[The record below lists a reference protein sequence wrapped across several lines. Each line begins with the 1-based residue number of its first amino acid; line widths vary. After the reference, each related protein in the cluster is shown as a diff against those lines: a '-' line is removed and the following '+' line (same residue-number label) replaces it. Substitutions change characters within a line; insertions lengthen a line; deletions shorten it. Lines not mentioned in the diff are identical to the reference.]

1 MSALSRRDFL
11 ITASE
16 LLIAST
22 GNKTSGQ
29 ERKNI
34 MTVKGPI
41 RPKEMGITLEH
52 EHVLVD
58 FVGAA
63 MSNTNRWVKEEVVKK
78 VLPLIKEVKAQ
89 GCKTFIDCTPNYL
102 GRDPVLLQWLSEL
115 SEMNFITNTG
125 YYGGSD
131 NKFLPSH
138 AFEESA
144 EQLADR
150 WIKEWNEGI
159 GDSSVRPGFIK
170 ISVNAGDLSNI
181 SKKLITAAA
190 LTHLKTGLTIVSHT
204 GPVVPALQQL
214 KILKQLGITPE
225 AFVWVHAQQEKDRNQ
240 LVKLAKMK
248 CWISL
253 DGLNDANVKEY
264 SDRLMFLRKSK
275 VLNRILI
282 SHDAGWYD
290 PDKPGG
296 GEIRGYTTL
305 FTKLIPE
312 LEKRGFEES
321 EVMQL
326 IEKNPQD
333 AFEIRV
339 RKKKPD
345 KNDAGE

>member
-1 MSALSRRDFL
+1 MFALSRRDFL
-11 ITASE
+11 ITASG
-16 LLIAST
+16 LLITST
-22 GNKTSGQ
+22 GTETSGQ
-29 ERKNI
+29 ERRNI
-34 MTVKGPI
+34 MTVKGLI
-41 RPKEMGITLEH
+41 RPTEMGITLEH

-63 MSNTNRWVKEEVVKK
+63 MSNTNRWVKEDVVKK

-102 GRDPVLLQWLSEL
+102 GRDPILLQWLSEL

-131 NKFLPSH
+131 HKFLPAH

-150 WIKEWNEGI
+150 WIKEWKDGI

-170 ISVNAGDLSNI
+170 ISVNAGPLSDI

-190 LTHLKTGLTIVSHT
+190 LTHLKTGLTIASHT
-204 GPVVPALQQL
+204 GPAEPALQQL
-214 KILKQLGITPE
+214 KILKQLGVAPE
-225 AFVWVHAQQEKDRNQ
+225 AFIWVHAQQEKNRNQ

-248 CWISL
+248 CWISV
-253 DGLNDANVKEY
+253 DGLNDQNVNEY
-264 SDRLMFLRKSK
+264 SDRLLFLRKSK

-296 GEIRGYTTL
+296 GDIRGYTTL

-321 EVMQL
+321 DVMQL
-326 IEKNPQD
+326 IEKNPQN
-333 AFEIRV
+333 AFQITI
-339 RKKKPD
+339 RKKRSG
-345 KNDAGE
+345 KNEAGE